1 MVSIIRGDDDFDSGV
16 PGGSVISGLAYGP
29 WLVTTGTSN
38 AQNSYVASVAD
49 DNDWLFVK
57 VNVGTYTTG
66 AGTSDSPT
74 ITRYRYRKAYRTFT

>member
-1 MVSIIRGDDDFDSGV
+1 MTSIIRGDDGFDSGV
-16 PGGSVISGLAYGP
+16 PAGATISGLAYGP

-57 VNVGTYTTG
+57 VRCGYVH
-66 AGTSDSPT
+66 
-74 ITRYRYRKAYRTFT
+74 YRCRDM